1 MICLEISVAGQSYG
15 REGPRSPN
23 SETQRDALSLM
34 LAEIRSLRIQLEK
47 SIHNNNA
54 LRLKLEEQL
63 SRHPESPSQ
72 SPRRTREAVIR
83 QLSFSEGKGTEDD
96 SSVGSARGNCK
107 KKNADTYSPYPF
119 FPILGEE
126 ENIRDD
132 IVFC

>member
-1 MICLEISVAGQSYG
+1 MSQIFKVFNGWVANKALTKVEKKGMICLEISVAGQSYG

-23 SETQRDALSLM
+23 SVTQRDALSLL

-47 SIHNNNA
+47 SIHNNNG

-72 SPRRTREAVIR
+72 SPRRTHVAVIR

-96 SSVGSARGNCK
+96 SSVGSARGN
-107 KKNADTYSPYPF
+107 
-119 FPILGEE
+119 
-126 ENIRDD
+126 
-132 IVFC
+132 